1 MSARVVVGNLGE
13 HIKAAV
19 LAELREYPRN
29 VQLRESRALDIRA
42 RVAGGGGYSE
52 TGPVQG
58 GPGGAVGDRYL
69 EALERDPYWRWLDL
83 KVQVVDQ
90 ALQYVR
96 RNSSSGV
103 ILDQYLLDP
112 WNPSA
117 DRAAEALSV
126 AKATVY
132 RRAGEIVEAIA
143 PFLFGP
149 FGQVVGE

>member
-29 VQLRESRALDIRA
+29 VQLRESRALVIRA

-90 ALQYVR
+90 A
-96 RNSSSGV
+96 
-103 ILDQYLLDP
+103 P
-112 WNPSA
+112 A
-117 DRAAEALSV
+117 TRATGAWTSIRCCPMGAWY
-126 AKATVY
+126 AT
-132 RRAGEIVEAIA
+132 
-143 PFLFGP
+143 
-149 FGQVVGE
+149 